1 LRNIYKIVLMENYI
15 FSGFGH
21 ALGKFVITNDDLE
34 IAVRNGY
41 LRNFSGDRIKE
52 SKSYQSFL
60 KTNPGVS
67 PFKYFAEHKMGFRS
81 RNHVVPFPPTKTK
94 LAAAENSLHL
104 AVRAVE
110 NAFEDSGIH
119 SEEIDAWFVS
129 TATPHEQAP
138 GLAATLKCY
147 FVNEENICPT
157 TTVTSACV
165 GSNINIQRAIE
176 FFKCHPEA
184 KHIVIAHTEVM
195 SALLQRKTDFVPF
208 VTFADAAAAI
218 VFSRKEGAEAE
229 GVLSITNHEDLQ
241 MIDFLGAT
249 KQGDLYM
256 DAGIVKNRATVN
268 IVSAV
273 KEVLGKAEWNIED
286 IDLFV
291 PHQTGNAIVHGVAES
306 LNFPLEKTYQEVQ
319 LNHGNLSGASIPLG
333 LTLLKK
339 SGKLLPGMK
348 ILTGT
353 AGLGGEFGAY
363 TYKVQKS
370 LKEKANSFA
379 ATKDMQGKIA
389 FVTGCSGALGTAVA
403 LGLAKKGCQLLLH
416 FNSGCEKANAL
427 EAQLKEL
434 KASYTFY
441 QADFTKEEQVE
452 QLLNSL
458 NLLSEKINFLIHTA
472 AVTGSLSRAGDVSEE
487 EVKFVAE
494 INQHIPVKITKKL
507 KEKISQT
514 ILYVG
519 SVAEDAQFSGSSA
532 YVQAKRGL
540 HGFAASFSYEAQSNG
555 TKSIYYMPGIID
567 GGMADK
573 LDDKQKYSAML
584 SIGQEKIL
592 SVSDVAKR
600 IVKSL
605 MVLKI
610 QDVQDVY
617 ESALLVRR
625 DGYTQMA

>member
-1 LRNIYKIVLMENYI
+1 MENYI
-15 FSGFGH
+15 FKGFGH
-21 ALGKFVITNDDLE
+21 ALGKFVITNNDLE
-34 IAVRNGY
+34 IAVKNGY
-41 LRNFSGDRIKE
+41 LRNFSDERIKE
-52 SKSYQSFL
+52 SKAYQAFVKS
-60 KTNPGVS
+60 NPGVS
-67 PFKYFAEHKMGFRS
+67 PFHYFAEHKMGFRS

-110 NAFEDSGIH
+110 NALEDSGVH
-119 SEEIDAWFVS
+119 PEEIDAWFVS

-147 FVNEENICPT
+147 FVNDFNTSPT

-165 GSNINIQRAIE
+165 GFNINVQRAIE
-176 FFKCHPEA
+176 FFKCHPDA
-184 KHIVIAHTEVM
+184 KNIVIAHTEVM

-208 VTFADAAAAI
+208 VTFADAAAAV
-218 VFSRKEGAEAE
+218 VFSRQEGDEKE

-256 DAGIVKNRATVN
+256 DAGIVKNRATAN

-273 KEVLGKAEWNIED
+273 KEVLTKTDWKIEE

-291 PHQTGNAIVHGVAES
+291 PHQTGNAIVHGVAEK

-333 LTLLKK
+333 LSRLKK
-339 SGKLLPGMK
+339 EKKLFAGMN

-353 AGLGGEFGAY
+353 AGLGGEFGSY

-370 LKEKANSFA
+370 LYEKTTSFESAKE
-379 ATKDMQGKIA
+379 MHGKTA
-389 FVTGCSGALGTAVA
+389 FVTGCSGALGSEVA
-403 LGLAKKGCQLLLH
+403 LELAKKGCELLLH

-427 EAQLKEL
+427 ELQLKQM
-434 KASYTFY
+434 KARYTFY

-452 QLLNSL
+452 NLINSIL
-458 NLLSEKINFLIHTA
+458 DFPETINFLIHTA

-487 EVKFVAE
+487 EVRFVAE
-494 INQHIPVKITKKL
+494 INQHVPVKISKKL
-507 KEKISQT
+507 KDKISQA

-540 HGFAASFSYEAQSNG
+540 HGFAASFSYEAQSKG
-555 TKSIYYMPGIID
+555 IKSIYYMPGIID

-573 LDDKQKYSAML
+573 LDDKQKYNAML

-592 SVSDVAKR
+592 PVSDVAKR

-605 MVLKI
+605 VVLKI
-610 QDVQDVY
+610 QDVQDCY

-625 DGYTQMA
+625 DGYLRPS